1 MTAGLHREL
10 RIYPFATIALL
21 LSGLTF
27 TGEAVGAPATT
38 DTCLEIT
45 DDAKRLRCYD
55 KLASPDT
62 EEPGSSAPELSIG
75 FLSDRIEEDANRKT
89 FTLTARKPNYIMHSY
104 LSDPNQEPY
113 EFTND
118 SDKLDDS
125 EIKFQLSFQ
134 TKLSD
139 NMFDKQADLWFSY
152 TQVAYW
158 QLYNDDIS
166 APFRETNY
174 EPEVYAAFLTNYS
187 FLGLTGRSVNFG
199 INHQS
204 NGRSEPLSR
213 SWNRI
218 FAEFVFVR
226 DDFGL
231 SFKPWYRIEESS
243 SDDDNPD
250 IEDYLGNYE
259 IRAFQRWNGHLFSA
273 MARNIFDSENHYN
286 AELQWSFPI
295 KRRLR
300 GLVQWYNGYGENL
313 IDHDHKTNRIGI
325 GVLMTD
331 WL

>member
-1 MTAGLHREL
+1 MRRLNRV
-10 RIYPFATIALL
+10 RICPFASMALL
-21 LSGLTF
+21 LAGVTLAF
-27 TGEAVGAPATT
+27 TGVAAGAPAPT

-55 KLASPDT
+55 ELASADT
-62 EEPGSSAPELSIG
+62 EKPDASAPRLSIG
-75 FLSDRIEEDANRKT
+75 FLSDRIEEDADRKT
-89 FTLTARKPNYIMHSY
+89 FTLTARKPNYIMHTY

-113 EFTND
+113 EFTEE
-118 SDKLDDS
+118 SDELDNS

-139 NMFDKQADLWFSY
+139 NMFGQQADLWFSY

-158 QLYNDDIS
+158 QLYNSDIS

-174 EPEVYAAFLTNYS
+174 EPEIYASFLTNYK
-187 FLGLTGRSVNFG
+187 FFGLTGRTINFG
-199 INHQS
+199 LNHQS

-213 SWNRI
+213 SWNRV
-218 FAEFVFVR
+218 FAEFTFVR

-231 SFKPWYRIEESS
+231 SFKPWRRFEESS

-250 IEDYLGNYE
+250 IEDFLGNYE

-273 MARNIFDSENHYN
+273 MVRNIFDSENHYN

-300 GLVQWYNGYGENL
+300 GLLQWYNGYGENL
-313 IDHDHKTNRIGI
+313 IDHDHKNNRIGI
-325 GVLMTD
+325 GILMTD

>member
-1 MTAGLHREL
+1 MIVGLHKL
-10 RIYPFATIALL
+10 FGIHPFTAVIALL
-21 LSGLTF
+21 L
-27 TGEAVGAPATT
+27 TGMLPAFAGT
-38 DTCLEIT
+38 DTDSCVEIL

-55 KLASPDT
+55 
-62 EEPGSSAPELSIG
+62 ELSSPPATEANADDPPLSIP
-75 FLSDRIEEDANRKT
+75 FLGRRIEEDAERKT
-89 FTLTARKPNYIMHSY
+89 FTLTARKPNYIMHTY
-104 LSDPNQEPY
+104 VDDPNQDPY
-113 EFTND
+113 EFT
-118 SDKLDDS
+118 SDEGEIENN

-134 TKLSD
+134 TKLAD
-139 NMFDKQADLWFSY
+139 DMFDKQADLWFSY
-152 TQVAYW
+152 TQVAFW
-158 QLYNDDIS
+158 QLYNSDIS

-174 EPEVYAAFLTNYS
+174 EPEVYAAFLTDYN
-187 FLGLTGRSVNFG
+187 FFGLTGRSINFG

-218 FAEFVFVR
+218 FAEFIFVR

-231 SFKPWYRIEESS
+231 SFKPWHRIEESS

-259 IRAFQRWNGHLFSA
+259 IRAFQRWNDQLFSV
-273 MARNIFDSENHYN
+273 MVRNIFDSDNRYN

-300 GLVQWYNGYGENL
+300 GLVQWYNGYGENM
-313 IDHDHKTNRIGI
+313 IDHDHKNNRIGI
-325 GVLMTD
+325 GILMTD

>member
-10 RIYPFATIALL
+10 HIYPFATIALL
-21 LSGLTF
+21 LAGITLAF
-27 TGEAVGAPATT
+27 TVEAVGAPAPT
-38 DTCLEIT
+38 DTCLEIA
-45 DDAKRLRCYD
+45 DDAERLRCYD
-55 KLASPDT
+55 ELASPAT
-62 EEPGSSAPELSIG
+62 GEPKPGLSIG
-75 FLSDRIEEDANRKT
+75 FLARRIEEDADRDT

-113 EFTND
+113 EFTD
-118 SDKLDDS
+118 ESDQLDDN

-134 TKLSD
+134 TKLAD
-139 NMFDKQADLWFSY
+139 DMFGQQADLWFSY

-166 APFRETNY
+166 SPFRETNY
-174 EPEVYAAFLTNYS
+174 EPEVYAAFLTNYK
-187 FLGLTGRSVNFG
+187 FLGLTGRSINFG

-213 SWNRI
+213 SWNRV
-218 FAEFVFVR
+218 FAEFIFVR

-231 SFKPWYRIEESS
+231 SFKPWHRIEESS
-243 SDDDNPD
+243 SNDDNPD

-273 MARNIFDSENHYN
+273 MVRNIFDSENRYN
-286 AELQWSFPI
+286 TELQWSFPI

-313 IDHDHKTNRIGI
+313 IDHDHKNNRIGI
-325 GVLMTD
+325 GILMTD